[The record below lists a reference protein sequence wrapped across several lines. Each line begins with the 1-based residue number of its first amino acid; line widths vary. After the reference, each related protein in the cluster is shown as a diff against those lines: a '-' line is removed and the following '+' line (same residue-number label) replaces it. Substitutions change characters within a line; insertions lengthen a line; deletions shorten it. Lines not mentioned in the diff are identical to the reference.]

1 MMTVKSAT
9 IADFAGFLQRYYGMD
24 RPVIDRTGLS
34 GRYDFTLKWT
44 PDDRPK
50 TGGVTDEFPDFFT
63 AIPQQLGL
71 KLETVTQPIDV
82 LVIDHVEKP
91 TEN

>member
-1 MMTVKSAT
+1 MTVKSGT

-24 RPVIDRTGLS
+24 RPVIDRTALA
-34 GRYDFTLKWT
+34 GRYDFTLRWT
-44 PDDRPK
+44 PDDRQE

-63 AIPQQLGL
+63 AIEQQLGL
-71 KLETVTQPIDV
+71 KLETATESMDV
-82 LVIDHVEKP
+82 LVIDHVEMP